1 MAFSYTYT
9 NDRYEILNIMEKSA
23 KSFYNQ
29 KVNNPAR
36 LRELSEK
43 FYNHCIFIKVCE
55 NKNVVGFA
63 AFYCNNSKSGI
74 AFLSMIIVNSGYRKR
89 GIGINLL
96 NMVLLK
102 CIECKMNFIELEV
115 DKSNYEA
122 ISFYKKNNFLCV
134 AQSSNSYI
142 YIKNCFVK

>member
-1 MAFSYTYT
+1 MVFSYTYT
-9 NDRYEILNIMEKSA
+9 NDCYEILNIMEKSA

-29 KVNNPAR
+29 KINNQAR
-36 LRELSEK
+36 LKELSEK
-43 FYNHCIFIKVCE
+43 FQNYGIFIKVCE
-55 NKNVVGFA
+55 NKNIVGFA
-63 AFYCNNSKSGI
+63 AFYCNDSKSGI
-74 AFLSMIIVNSGYRKR
+74 AFLSMIIVNSEYRKR
-89 GIGINLL
+89 GVGKNLL

-142 YIKNCFVK
+142 YIKNLLC

>member
-1 MAFSYTYT
+1 
-9 NDRYEILNIMEKSA
+9 
-23 KSFYNQ
+23 
-29 KVNNPAR
+29 
-36 LRELSEK
+36 
-43 FYNHCIFIKVCE
+43 
-55 NKNVVGFA
+55 
-63 AFYCNNSKSGI
+63 
-74 AFLSMIIVNSGYRKR
+74 MIIVNSEYRKR
-89 GIGINLL
+89 GVGKNLL

-142 YIKNCFVK
+142 YIKNLLC

>member
-1 MAFSYTYT
+1 MVFSYTYT
-9 NDRYEILNIMEKSA
+9 NDCYEILNIMEKSA

-29 KVNNPAR
+29 EINNPAR
-36 LRELSEK
+36 LKELSEK
-43 FYNHCIFIKVCE
+43 FQNYGIFIKVCE
-55 NKNVVGFA
+55 NKNIVGFA
-63 AFYCNNSKSGI
+63 AFYCNDSKSGI
-74 AFLSMIIVNSGYRKR
+74 AFLSMIIVNSEYRKR
-89 GIGINLL
+89 GVGKNLL

-142 YIKNCFVK
+142 YIKNLLC

>member
-1 MAFSYTYT
+1 MVFSYTYT
-9 NDRYEILNIMEKSA
+9 NDCYEILNIMEKSA

-29 KVNNPAR
+29 KINNQAR
-36 LRELSEK
+36 LKELSEK
-43 FYNHCIFIKVCE
+43 FQNYGIFIKVCE
-55 NKNVVGFA
+55 NKNIVGFA
-63 AFYCNNSKSGI
+63 ALYCNDSKSGI
-74 AFLSMIIVNSGYRKR
+74 AFLSMIIVNSEYRKR
-89 GIGINLL
+89 GVGKNLL

-142 YIKNCFVK
+142 YIKNLLC

>member
-1 MAFSYTYT
+1 MVFSYTYT
-9 NDRYEILNIMEKSA
+9 NDCYEILNIMEKSA

-29 KVNNPAR
+29 KINNQAR
-36 LRELSEK
+36 LKELSEK
-43 FYNHCIFIKVCE
+43 FQNYGIFIKVCE
-55 NKNVVGFA
+55 NKNIVGFA
-63 AFYCNNSKSGI
+63 AFYCNDSKSGI
-74 AFLSMIIVNSGYRKR
+74 AFLSMIIVNSEYRKR
-89 GIGINLL
+89 GVGKNLL

-142 YIKNCFVK
+142 YLKNLLC